1 MPVIKSERK
10 SRMQDSY
17 TFTDNYDKNIGTL
30 DKYFRIDKNFDVIG
44 REIKIGSHNAK
55 LYFINGFVKD
65 DILEKVLEFLLNID
79 KDQMSGCSSL
89 QDFTKKF
96 IPHIDAK
103 ICTDVEVFATDI
115 YSGLFGLLI
124 DGFGDGMLLD
134 TRTYPSRSIIEPDND
149 KVLRGSHEGFV
160 ETLLFNTAL
169 IRRRI
174 RDRDLIMECFKVGKR
189 SKTDVVLCYLD
200 SKVDKKLLNRIQKKL
215 GEIDVNSLCMGQ
227 ESLAE
232 CLVQKQRYNPFPK
245 IRYTERPDS
254 AAACIYEGN
263 IIILTDNSPAA
274 MIIPTSIFEFLQD
287 TNDFYFPPIV
297 GTYLRLIRAIIFAMA
312 LLMSPLWYLFF
323 ANPEIAPEWFS
334 VFTVKEP
341 YQIPVIIQML
351 IIEVV
356 IDALKLASLNT
367 PNALSNSL
375 SIIGAIVLGEL
386 AVDAN
391 MFSAEVVLFM
401 AFVSI
406 ANFAQPSFELGYA
419 FKLSRIFI
427 LIFTAVFKL
436 WGFIISLAAVLIT
449 IAFTNTATGKSY
461 LYPLIPFNW
470 DAMSSLLIRKPISKR
485 NT

>member
-1 MPVIKSERK
+1 MSERICITENHGRNI
-10 SRMQDSY
+10 SLLDSY
-17 TFTDNYDKNIGTL
+17 
-30 DKYFRIDKNFDVIG
+30 FRVSDNFDVIA
-44 REIKIGSHNAK
+44 RDIKIGSRNARI
-55 LYFINGFVKD
+55 YFINGFVKD
-65 DILEKVLEFLLNID
+65 DILEKTLEFFLKIDDGQLAGCKSARDFATLFTPNID
-79 KDQMSGCSSL
+79 ATVCN
-89 QDFTKKF
+89 
-96 IPHIDAK
+96 DAE
-103 ICTDVEVFATDI
+103 DFATAV
-115 YSGLFGLLI
+115 YSGQFGFVI
-124 DGFGDGMLLD
+124 EGFCDGILLD
-134 TRTYPSRSIIEPDND
+134 TRSYPSRGIAEPDND

-160 ETLLFNTAL
+160 ETLLCNTSL

-174 RDRDLIMECFKVGKR
+174 RDRELIMECFKIGEK
-189 SKTDVVLCYLD
+189 SKTDVVLCYFD
-200 SKVDKKLLNRIQKKL
+200 SKADKKLLARVRNKL
-215 GEIDVNSLCMGQ
+215 KNIDVNSICMGQ

-263 IIILTDNSPAA
+263 IIVLTDNSPAA
-274 MIIPTSIFEFLQD
+274 MILPTSIFEFLQD

-297 GTYLRLIRAIIFAMA
+297 GTYLRIIRAVIFAMA
-312 LLMSPLWYLFF
+312 MLMSPVWYLFF
-323 ANPEIAPEWFS
+323 ANPGLAPGWFS

-341 YQIPVIIQML
+341 YSIPVIVQML

-375 SIIGAIVLGEL
+375 SIIGALVLGEL
-386 AVDAN
+386 AVEASL
-391 MFSAEVVLFM
+391 FSAEVVLFM

-427 LIFTAVFKL
+427 LIFTAIFDL
-436 WGFIISLAAVLIT
+436 WGFIVSLVIVLLTIS
-449 IAFTNTATGKSY
+449 FTNTATGKSY
-461 LYPLIPFNW
+461 LYPLIPFNPS
-470 DAMSSLLIRKPISKR
+470 AMLSLLIRKPISKN

>member
-1 MPVIKSERK
+1 MADKLIL
-10 SRMQDSY
+10 
-17 TFTDNYDKNIGTL
+17 TDNHADNITVL
-30 DKYFRIDKNFDVIG
+30 DGYFRVKDNFDVIA
-44 REIKIGSHNAK
+44 REITIGGRHSKI
-55 LYFINGFVKD
+55 YFINGFVKD
-65 DILEKVLEFLLNID
+65 DILEKILEFFLKVSPKSMAECASSRDFASRFIPNID
-79 KDQMSGCSSL
+79 AAVCSS
-89 QDFTKKF
+89 
-96 IPHIDAK
+96 IEH
-103 ICTDVEVFATDI
+103 FATDV
-115 YSGLFGLLI
+115 YSGQFGFVI
-124 DGFGDGMLLD
+124 EGFGEGILLD
-134 TRTYPSRSIIEPDND
+134 TRSYPSRGIAEPDND

-160 ETLLFNTAL
+160 ETLLCNTSL

-174 RDRDLIMECFKVGKR
+174 RDRELIMECYKIGKR
-189 SKTDVVLCYLD
+189 SRTDVVLCYFD
-200 SKVDKKLLNRIQKKL
+200 SRVDKKLLSRIQKKL
-215 GEIDVNSLCMGQ
+215 REIDVNSICMGQ

-263 IIILTDNSPAA
+263 IIVLTDNSPAA
-274 MIIPTSIFEFLQD
+274 MILPTSFFEFLQD

-297 GTYLRLIRAIIFAMA
+297 GTYLRIIRAVIFAMA
-312 LLMSPLWYLFF
+312 MLMSPVWYLFF
-323 ANPEIAPEWFS
+323 SNPDLAPGWFS

-341 YQIPVIIQML
+341 YSIPVIVQML

-386 AVDAN
+386 AVEAN
-391 MFSAEVVLFM
+391 LFSAEVVLFM

-427 LIFTAVFKL
+427 LIFTALFDL
-436 WGFIISLAAVLIT
+436 WGFIISLLAVIVT

-461 LYPLIPFNW
+461 LYPLIPFSA
-470 DAMSSLLIRKPISKR
+470 DSLSSLLIRKPISKN